1 MEDHIEAEVPVDV
14 SDQAENIEDAHNAE
28 INDIE
33 TEVIVQENESE
44 SIVAKAEELV
54 EVTIAEHDENNS

>member
-1 MEDHIEAEVPVDV
+1 VEDHIEAEVPVDV